1 MLQLS
6 WFYRAFLRE
15 LYEREIRY
23 LLVGGYAVR
32 YYGYARKT
40 RDLDIWIP
48 TDSVNAAKVCE
59 LCRGLFD
66 LSDLPVEPFATDWRL
81 VNLTFAPSSAEIC
94 RPIIGA
100 KPEVLAQ
107 FVGSSMVVE
116 ILTIQSGVDFESCYA
131 ARVLADLDGVP
142 VSIVSLPHLKLIK
155 GVISERKQ
163 DRDDLEHLPGAAQ
176 ASASR

>member
-48 TDSVNAAKVCE
+48 TDFVNAAKVCE

-66 LSDLPVEPFATDWRL
+66 LPDLPVEPFATDWRL
-81 VNLTFAPSSAEIC
+81 VNLTFAPSSAEIR

-100 KPEVLAQ
+100 KPEVLAK
-107 FVGSSMVVE
+107 FVGSSLVVE
-116 ILTIQSGVDFESCYA
+116 ILTIQSGVDFESCYKERPCTQPQSEFLSCTLAMRTTCVTA
-131 ARVLADLDGVP
+131 APRWNSRPASSAP
-142 VSIVSLPHLKLIK
+142 WA
-155 GVISERKQ
+155 IS
-163 DRDDLEHLPGAAQ
+163 
-176 ASASR
+176 

>member
-15 LYEREIRY
+15 LHEREIRY

-32 YYGYARKT
+32 YYGYVRKS

-48 TDSVNAAKVCE
+48 TDSANAAKVCD
-59 LCRGLFD
+59 LCREVFD
-66 LSDLPVEPFATDWRL
+66 MPDLPVEPFTTDWRI
-81 VNLTFAPSSAEIC
+81 VSLTIAPSHAAIR

-100 KPEVLAQ
+100 KPAMLAEL
-107 FVGSSMVVE
+107 VGSSMAVQ

-131 ARVLADLDGVP
+131 ARVLAGGDGVP
-142 VSIVSLPHLKLIK
+142 VSIVSLPHLRIIK
-155 GVISERKQ
+155 GAASERAK
-163 DRDDLEHLPGAAQ
+163 DRDDLEHLPGAAP
-176 ASASR
+176 ASSV